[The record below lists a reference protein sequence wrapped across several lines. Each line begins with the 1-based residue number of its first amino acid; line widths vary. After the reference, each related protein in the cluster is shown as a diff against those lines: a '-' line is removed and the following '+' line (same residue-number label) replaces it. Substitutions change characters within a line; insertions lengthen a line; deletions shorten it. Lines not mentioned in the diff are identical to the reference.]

1 VTVAL
6 EATGLAKQFGGTP
19 ALTDAAIRVRQ
30 GTVHALLGGN
40 GSGKSTLIKCLAGVH
55 TADAG
60 SVSIGGEQLAAVELT
75 PRRAHASGLRFV
87 HQDLG
92 LCDGLTIAENFA
104 LADGFPTNRV
114 GGIRWRVLHDRVAAL
129 LTLYGIDAGP
139 GTPVGALRPSTK
151 TLVAIARALQDQE
164 GNEFILLLDEPTASL
179 PDTESRALM
188 RALRQR
194 ADAGQTIV
202 LVSHRLPEVLSVA
215 DDFTVFRDGR
225 VAASL
230 VSADPGE
237 DELVRLITGR
247 APVSQL
253 TRGVRPSGRVV
264 LDVRG
269 LVSGPLDDLDLS
281 VFEGEIVG
289 IAGLLGSGRSTL
301 LSSIFGAQRPVRGTV
316 TVEGADITGQSIPV
330 TMQRGVALVPE
341 SRLRDAAFASMSLR
355 ENASAAV
362 LGRYFAGWM
371 RHRAERTDTR
381 DLMQRFGVKA
391 QSSEAKLATLSGGN
405 QQKLVLARWLRRNPR
420 LLLLDEPT
428 QGVDAGARADIHRTI
443 HSYAAE
449 GCAVLVASSDFTEL
463 AQLCDRVVVL
473 RHGRV
478 AMSVTG
484 DELNADRLT
493 ELVQKENVIA

>member
-1 VTVAL
+1 VTLVL
-6 EATGLAKQFGGTP
+6 EATGLAKHFGGTP
-19 ALTDAAIRVRQ
+19 ALADAAIRVRQ

-60 SVSIGGEQLAAVELT
+60 SVSIRGEQLAAADLT
-75 PRRAHASGLRFV
+75 PRRAHATGLRFV

-92 LCDGLTIAENFA
+92 LFDGLTIAENFA
-104 LADGFPTNRV
+104 LDDRFPTNRV
-114 GGIRWRVLHDRVAAL
+114 GGIRWRALHDRVADL
-129 LTLYGIDAGP
+129 LTRYGIGAGP
-139 GTPVGALRPSTK
+139 STPVGALRPATK
-151 TLVAIARALQDQE
+151 TLVAIARALQDQD

-179 PDTESRALM
+179 PDAESRALM

-230 VSADPGE
+230 VSDDPSE
-237 DELVRLITGR
+237 DELVQLITGR

-253 TRGVRPSGRVV
+253 TPGVRSRGRVV
-264 LDVRG
+264 LEVRG

-281 VFEGEIVG
+281 VSEGEIVG

-301 LSSIFGAQRPVRGTV
+301 LSSIFGAKRPVRGTV
-316 TVEGADITGQSIPV
+316 TLEGADITGQPIRV

-362 LGRYFAGWM
+362 LRRYFAGWM
-371 RHRAERTDTR
+371 RYRTERTDTR

-391 QSSEAKLATLSGGN
+391 QSSEAQLSTLSGGN

-443 HSYAAE
+443 RSYVAE

-463 AQLCDRVVVL
+463 AQLCDRVAVL
-473 RHGRV
+473 QRGRV
-478 AMSVTG
+478 AVSVTG
-484 DELNADRLT
+484 DDLTADRLT